1 MLTPESSNVFAQAR
15 EKLYDHRITMPY
27 NDNAGIF
34 KKDPVRAARFNHKI
48 KSLYTLLSDPELF
61 GFDVTLVPTT
71 SIAHANDVVDAAIE
85 AGHGAVIPI
94 GGDSTAGR
102 VAHRIA
108 RAEETDA
115 HPKPRLLVVGGGT
128 QNIWRGEV
136 SHQRDIFRTAIDL
149 LVNGEVV
156 YTDMGVVQ
164 TENEEIPFSVNAG
177 ISTDAIILE
186 KWETEGKNNRAQL
199 FPIFL
204 KERHNIKP
212 LDLYVK
218 DDLTGVD
225 AVFPSVS
232 AMPIVNAG
240 KYGGIFPVTDST
252 MTDGELECIAMPSE
266 LKDWHNLPH
275 LLTTA
280 LLPGRTFR
288 GAEYMSLQNAL
299 IRDTNGEEIIFQCD
313 GDPHRAGA
321 SDIRV
326 STLRRSVPSLVSNT
340 NSPTFKRAA

>member
-1 MLTPESSNVFAQAR
+1 MRSPESSNVFTKAR
-15 EKLYDHRITMPY
+15 EKLHDPRITMPY

-34 KKDPVRAARFNHKI
+34 KKDPVRAARFNHRI
-48 KSLYTLLSDPELF
+48 KALHSLLNNPELF
-61 GFDVTLVPTT
+61 GFEVNLVPTT
-71 SIAHANDVVDAAIE
+71 SISHANDVVDAAIE

-108 RAEETDA
+108 LAEETIA
-115 HPKPRLLVVGGGT
+115 NPKPKLIVVGGGT

-136 SHQRDIFRTAIDL
+136 SHKRDIFKTAIDL

-164 TENEEIPFSVNAG
+164 ADKEEIPFSVNAG
-177 ISTDAIILE
+177 ISTDAIVLD
-186 KWETEGKNNRAQL
+186 KWEAEGKRSRAQL

-204 KERHNIKP
+204 RERHNIKP
-212 LDLYVK
+212 LDISIK
-218 DDLTGVD
+218 DDITGID
-225 AVFPSVS
+225 TVFHNVS

-240 KYGGIFPVTDST
+240 KYGGIFSITKSN
-252 MTDGELECIAMPSE
+252 MTDGELDCIVMPSE
-266 LKDWHNLPH
+266 LKEWHNLPH
-275 LLTTA
+275 LITTA
-280 LLPGRTFR
+280 LIPGSIFR
-288 GAEYMSLQNAL
+288 GADYLTLQDAF

-313 GDPHRAGA
+313 GDPHKAGA

-326 STLRRSVPSLVSNT
+326 KTLRGSVPSLVSNID
-340 NSPTFKRAA
+340 SPTFMRAA